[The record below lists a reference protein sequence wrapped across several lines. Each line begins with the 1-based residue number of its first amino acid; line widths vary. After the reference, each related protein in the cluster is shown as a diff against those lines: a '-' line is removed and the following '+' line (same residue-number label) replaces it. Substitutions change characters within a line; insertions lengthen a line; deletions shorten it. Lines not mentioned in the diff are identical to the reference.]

1 MTKALSLL
9 YVDDDPDIRMV
20 VKMALGLDAAI
31 SVRTAASGAEA
42 LRIVV
47 EGGWRPDLIV
57 LDVVMPD
64 MNGLE
69 LLEILRRHA
78 PLQHV
83 PAVFMTANGREAD
96 MENYKRMNVKGII
109 VKPFD
114 PLRLSADIRALLG

>member
-20 VKMALGLDAAI
+20 VKMALGLDPAI

-78 PLQHV
+78 PLRHV

-96 MENYKRMNVKGII
+96 IENYKRMNVKGII

-114 PLRLSADIRALLG
+114 PLGLSADIRALLG